1 LSVDIGRQIMVL
13 AIEVSDL
20 WKHFGA
26 KPALRG
32 VHLAV
37 EEGAVFGVIG
47 PNGAGKTTLFRILAT
62 ILRPS
67 KGVVKVFGHDVV
79 REAGTVR
86 DLISYLPEDA
96 GVYKHLTGHNYLG
109 MIASLYGRGSLE
121 MGVEISGLGDRL
133 RERAGTYSKGMKRR
147 LLLAGCLMTSPRLAI
162 LDEPTAGLDVEHAVF
177 VRNLIREY
185 AAKGTTVL
193 VSSHNMLEVNY
204 LCDEVAILHNG
215 ILLERGIP
223 RELLAKYDVSNLEE
237 LFVKKVSGS

>member
-1 LSVDIGRQIMVL
+1 MAL
-13 AIEVSDL
+13 AIEVIDL
-20 WKHFGA
+20 WKRFGA
-26 KPALRG
+26 KPALSG

-67 KGVVKVFGHDVV
+67 RGVVKVFGHDVV
-79 REAGTVR
+79 REAGVVR

-96 GVYKHLTGHNYLG
+96 GVYKHLTGHDYLK
-109 MIASLYGRGSLE
+109 MVASLYGRGSVVK
-121 MGVEISGLGDRL
+121 GIEISGLGDRL

-147 LLLAGCLMTSPRLAI
+147 LLLAGCFMTSPKLAI

-185 AAKGTTVL
+185 AAKGTTIL

-204 LCDEVAILHNG
+204 LCDEVVILHNG
-215 ILLERGIP
+215 ILLEKGTP
-223 RELLAKYDVSNLEE
+223 RELLAKYGVPNLEE
-237 LFVKKVSGS
+237 LFVKKLSGS